1 MIEIA
6 YIVKDRRGVE
16 RLCTAE
22 KKAADTDG
30 RIPENAEPLAEWLGA
45 GTVLPDLPDARSWRH
60 VPQPMFD
67 RRACASR
74 DLTRFGYQLVRIA
87 PQTGSTS
94 ERTAITLSF
103 FGEVPDDTPIHS
115 P

>member
-16 RLCTAE
+16 RLRTAE

-45 GTVLPDLPDARSWRH
+45 GAVLHGLPEASSGRH
-60 VPQPMFD
+60 VSRFVIAL
-67 RRACASR
+67 RARGLRSPAQARCAPR
-74 DLTRFGYQLVRIA
+74 GT
-87 PQTGSTS
+87 
-94 ERTAITLSF
+94 
-103 FGEVPDDTPIHS
+103 
-115 P
+115 